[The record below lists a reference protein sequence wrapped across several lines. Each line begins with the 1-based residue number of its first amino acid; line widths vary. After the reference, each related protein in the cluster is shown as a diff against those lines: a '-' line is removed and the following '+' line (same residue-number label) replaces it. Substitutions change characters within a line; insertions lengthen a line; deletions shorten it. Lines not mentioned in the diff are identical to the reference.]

1 VCLVARHNYLMIRIH
16 SLAIIAAMTFST
28 LWVSTALGQDTQPA
42 PGKPAQGCTLRIH
55 VDGLRN
61 STGNIGTV
69 LFTSAAGWPEDLGK
83 TFRHGP
89 APIGPGERKGTAVW
103 ENLPPGDYA
112 VAVIH
117 DENSNHHLDRNF
129 FGIPKEGFGFA
140 NNPRVVLSAPAFK
153 LALVHVQ
160 CPETETTVH
169 IQYK

>member
-1 VCLVARHNYLMIRIH
+1 MIRIS
-16 SLAIIAAMTFST
+16 SLAIVCAFAISTVWTDSVMAQTSPIATE
-28 LWVSTALGQDTQPA
+28 
-42 PGKPAQGCTLRIH
+42 KPSQGCTLRIH

-61 STGNIGTV
+61 SKGNIGTV
-69 LFTSAAGWPEDLGK
+69 LFASADGWPENLDK

-89 APIGPGERKGTAVW
+89 AAIVPGKLKGTAVW

-112 VAVIH
+112 VAAIH

-129 FGIPKEGFGFA
+129 LGIPKEGFGFA
-140 NNPRVVLSAPAFK
+140 NNPHVVLSAPEFK

-160 CPETETTVH
+160 CPETETTIH